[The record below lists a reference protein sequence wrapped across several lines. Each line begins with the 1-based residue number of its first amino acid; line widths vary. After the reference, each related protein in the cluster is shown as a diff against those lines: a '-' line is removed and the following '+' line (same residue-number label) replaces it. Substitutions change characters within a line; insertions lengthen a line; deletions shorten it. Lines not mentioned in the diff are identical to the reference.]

1 MNPFLARNLLELNDC
16 GCCDGTGLSTP
27 APIINRSGLSTL
39 SYRVGTHDQFK
50 QSLLAQLSSQ
60 QVPALRLLTTRDQD
74 DFTIALL
81 DAWATMADVLT
92 FYQERIVQESFLR
105 TATEP
110 LSIRYLARLIGYQL
124 SPGVAASTPL
134 AFTVDD
140 IPDSP
145 TQVRLDTGIK
155 VQSIPGQ
162 DEQAQLF
169 ETTTPITAQAAWNAL
184 QPRLNQPPTVDSVK
198 NSVTVQGIINNIRR
212 GDKLLIIKNPSD
224 RLVKT
229 VIQVEIDQT
238 TQTTRLDFVSD
249 SSAKSLPYNEPGAN
263 TDNLP
268 DQFSQLNYDSAK
280 NLILDKVL
288 EQKDLLA
295 FANKHGWSLEELTEH
310 VTQQI
315 SELNQ
320 SIEVFVFRLSASLFG
335 YNASDRIKYASGG
348 VPDTTSG
355 GFLLFEPWPLETSD
369 GEKELG
375 NQLFLDNSYSGV
387 IVGSYLAIQL
397 PNNTTD
403 GDEENPTY
411 KVSKIKTAINRSRT
425 AYGISGKTTQINLD
439 RDLWNPPKEESEN
452 ASEEEAETSEPNYD
466 DFSFIRKTT
475 VFAESEKLL
484 LASIPILEPIA
495 GSVITLDGFY
505 LGLQPEQVAILTGER
520 NDLTGVTQSEVITI
534 RKVILHKGYTQLIL
548 QIALTYTYRRD
559 TVTINANVAPA
570 THGETVQEILGSGN
584 TSQVHQTF
592 TLRQPPLTYVS
603 SDASP
608 SGSLST
614 LQVKVNNVQWR
625 EVPTLYG
632 QRPNG
637 HVYQTQHNDNGTT
650 TLKFGDGRVGSRLPT
665 GQENIQA
672 TYRKGL
678 GLAGN
683 VKANQ
688 LTLLM
693 SRPLGLKAVTNPL
706 PASGGDDPES
716 LTMARKNAPLTV
728 LTLDRIVS
736 LQDYEDFARSF
747 AGIAKVLATW
757 TWMGQ
762 QRGVFLSVA
771 GLQGAAVGTNLITKL
786 VHQLRK
792 SGDPHV
798 PLQVKSYRNAL
809 FQITGSIHVQADY
822 SRSFVLTNVKQTLA
836 TAFSFENRDFGQG
849 VTLSEVLAVM
859 QDVPG
864 VTAVD
869 IDALTRDQLNNTPN
883 GPFLP
888 ASLPAAT
895 PQVGGAKVLAA
906 ELLILDI
913 ASLDNLGVMS

>member
-1 MNPFLARNLLELNDC
+1 MNPFLARELLELNDC
-16 GCCDGTGLSTP
+16 GCCEGTDLQIP
-27 APIINRSGLSTL
+27 APIINRSGLTTL
-39 SYRVGTHDQFK
+39 AYRVGTYEQFK

-60 QVPALRLLTTRDQD
+60 QVPALRLLTTRDKD

-81 DAWATMADVLT
+81 DVWATMADVLT

-110 LSIRYLARLIGYQL
+110 LSIRHLARLIGYRL

-140 IPDSP
+140 IPGSP

-169 ETTTPITAQAAWNAL
+169 ETTAPITAQAAWNAL
-184 QPRLNQPPTVDSVK
+184 RPRLTQPPTVNSVK
-198 NSVTVQGIINNIRR
+198 NSVTVQGITNNIRR
-212 GDKLLIIKNPSD
+212 GDKLLILRKESKP
-224 RLVKT
+224 LVKT
-229 VIQVEIDQT
+229 VVRVEIDQT

-249 SSAKSLPYNEPGAN
+249 SSANLPTYSEPGINIDSLPNQP
-263 TDNLP
+263 
-268 DQFSQLNYDSAK
+268 SQLTHNSVK
-280 NLILDKVL
+280 HLILDKTL

-295 FANKHGWSLEELTEH
+295 FADRHGWSLERLTEH
-310 VTQQI
+310 VTQQLA
-315 SELNQ
+315 EPGQ
-320 SIEVFVFRLSASLFG
+320 AMEVFVFRLSASLFG
-335 YNASDRIKYASGG
+335 YNASPQVIYNVAQGTPKIIAKPAGG
-348 VPDTTSG
+348 KEGV
-355 GFLLFEPWPLETSD
+355 LKFEEWDQSSESAY
-369 GEKELG
+369 
-375 NQLFLDNSYSGV
+375 QLFLDNAYSAITTGSYVALQIDTSGV
-387 IVGSYLAIQL
+387 NTPVFRVDNAI
-397 PNNTTD
+397 T
-403 GDEENPTY
+403 
-411 KVSKIKTAINRSRT
+411 RSRT
-425 AYGISGKTTQINLD
+425 AYGISGKTTQLTFKEPWFIPNLS
-439 RDLWNPPKEESEN
+439 KEI
-452 ASEEEAETSEPNYD
+452 
-466 DFSFIRKTT
+466 IRQTT
-475 VFAESEKLL
+475 VFAESEKLF
-484 LASIPILEPIA
+484 LASVPILEPVT
-495 GSVITLDGFY
+495 GSIITLDGFY
-505 LGLQPEQVAILTGER
+505 LGLQPEQMAILTGER
-520 NDLTGVTQSEVITI
+520 DDLTGVTQSEVITI
-534 RKVILHKGYTQLIL
+534 RKVILQNGYTQLTL
-548 QIALTYTYRRD
+548 QTDLTYTYRRD

-570 THGETVQEILGSGN
+570 NHGETVQEILGSGN
-584 TSQVHQTF
+584 ASQVHQTF

-608 SGSLST
+608 SGALST
-614 LQVKVNNVQWR
+614 LQVKVNNIRWQ

-632 QRPNG
+632 QHPNG

-650 TLKFGDGRVGSRLPT
+650 TLKFGDGRVGSRLST
-665 GQENIQA
+665 GQENVQA
-672 TYRKGL
+672 RYRKGL

-728 LTLDRIVS
+728 LTLDRVVS
-736 LQDYEDFARSF
+736 LQDYEDFARTF
-747 AGIAKVLATW
+747 AGIVKVLATW

-762 QRGVFLSVA
+762 QRGVFLTVA
-771 GLQGAAVGTNLITKL
+771 GPQGAVVSKDLITKL

-798 PLQVKSYRNAL
+798 PLQVKSYQKAL
-809 FQITGSIHVQADY
+809 FQLTGSIHVQADY
-822 SRSFVLTNVKQTLA
+822 SPSSVLTAVKQTLA

-869 IDALTRDQLNNTPN
+869 IDTLTRNQLNNTPS
-883 GPFLP
+883 GSFPP

-895 PQVGGAKVLAA
+895 PQIGGSEVLAA
-906 ELLILDI
+906 ELLTLDI
-913 ASLDNLGVMS
+913 ASLDNLGVMP

>member
-1 MNPFLARNLLELNDC
+1 MNPFLDRDLLELNDC
-16 GCCDGTGLSTP
+16 GCCEGTGLQTP
-27 APIINRSGLSTL
+27 APVLNRSGLTTL
-39 SYRVGTHDQFK
+39 VYRVGTYDQFK

-60 QVPALRLLTTRDQD
+60 QVPALRLLTTRDAD

-105 TATEP
+105 TATEQ
-110 LSIRYLARLIGYQL
+110 LSIRHLARLIGYQL
-124 SPGVAASTPL
+124 NPGVAASTPL

-140 IPDSP
+140 IPGSP

-169 ETTTPITAQAAWNAL
+169 ETTTLITAQANWNAL
-184 QPRLNQPPTVDSVK
+184 RPRLKQPPTVDSVDS
-198 NSVTVQGIINNIRR
+198 SVTVQGITNNIRR
-212 GDKLLIIKNPSD
+212 GDKLLILRKESEP
-224 RLVKT
+224 LVKT
-229 VIQVEIDQT
+229 VVRVEIDQKI
-238 TQTTRLDFVSD
+238 QTTRLDFVSD
-249 SSAKSLPYNEPGAN
+249 PSQTSLPYNEPVTN
-263 TDNLP
+263 TDSLP
-268 DQFSQLNYDSAK
+268 DQPSQLNHDSVK
-280 NLILDKVL
+280 NLILDKTL

-295 FANKHGWSLEELTEH
+295 FADKHGWSLEQLTEH
-310 VTQQI
+310 VTQQL
-315 SELNQ
+315 SEPGQ
-320 SIEVFVFRLSASLFG
+320 AIEVFVFRLTASLFG
-335 YNASDRIKYASGG
+335 YNAAQKVLYQNNGNPKLTPEHQPEDELTKYTLTF
-348 VPDTTSG
+348 DDW
-355 GFLLFEPWPLETSD
+355 EPSNEENT
-369 GEKELG
+369 
-375 NQLFLDNSYSGV
+375 QLFLDNAYTSITPESY
-387 IVGSYLAIQL
+387 IAIQSE
-397 PNNTTD
+397 TD
-403 GDEENPTY
+403 PEPEIC
-411 KVSKIKTAINRSRT
+411 KVEKALVRSRT
-425 AYGISGKTTQINLD
+425 AYGISGKTTQLSLD
-439 RDLWNPPKEESEN
+439 GSWLPEN
-452 ASEEEAETSEPNYD
+452 TTAI
-466 DFSFIRKTT
+466 DFSLHIRQST

-484 LASIPILEPIA
+484 LASIPILEPVA
-495 GSVITLDGFY
+495 GSTITLDGFY
-505 LGLQPEQVAILTGER
+505 LGLQPEQMAILTGER
-520 NDLTGVTQSEVITI
+520 DDLTGITQSEVITI
-534 RKVILHKGYTQLIL
+534 RKVILQNGYTQLTL
-548 QIALTYTYRRD
+548 QTDLTYTYRRN

-570 THGETVQEILGSGN
+570 THGETVQEVLGSGN
-584 TSQVHQTF
+584 ASQVHQTF

-608 SGSLST
+608 SGALST
-614 LQVKVNNVQWR
+614 LQVKVNNVRWQ

-632 QRPNG
+632 QHPNG
-637 HVYQTQHNDNGTT
+637 HIYQTQQNDNGTT

-706 PASGGDDPES
+706 PSSGGDAPES

-728 LTLDRIVS
+728 LTLDRVVS
-736 LQDYEDFARSF
+736 LQDYEDFARTF

-762 QRGVFLSVA
+762 QRGVFLTVA
-771 GLQGAAVGTNLITKL
+771 GPQGAAVGTDLITKL
-786 VHQLRK
+786 VHQFRK
-792 SGDPHV
+792 LGDPHV
-798 PLQVKSYRNAL
+798 PLQVKSYQKAL
-809 FQITGSIHVQADY
+809 FQLTGSIHVQADY
-822 SRSFVLTNVKQTLA
+822 SRSSVLTAVKQTLA

-869 IDALTRDQLNNTPN
+869 IDTLTRDQLNNTPN
-883 GPFLP
+883 GSFPP

-895 PQVGGAKVLAA
+895 PQIGGSEVFAA
-906 ELLILDI
+906 ELLTLDM
-913 ASLDNLGVMS
+913 ASLDNLGVMP

>member
-1 MNPFLARNLLELNDC
+1 MNPFLARDLLELNDC
-16 GCCDGTGLSTP
+16 GCCEGTGLQTP
-27 APIINRSGLSTL
+27 APIINRSGLTTL
-39 SYRVGTHDQFK
+39 AYRVGTHDQFK

-60 QVPALRLLTTRDQD
+60 QVPALRLLTTRDAD

-105 TATEP
+105 TATEQ
-110 LSIRYLARLIGYQL
+110 LSIRHLARLIGYQL

-140 IPDSP
+140 IPGSP

-169 ETTTPITAQAAWNAL
+169 ETTAPITAQAAWNAL
-184 QPRLNQPPTVDSVK
+184 RPRLTQPPTVNSVD
-198 NSVTVQGIINNIRR
+198 NSVTIQGIINNIRR
-212 GDKLLIIKNPSD
+212 GDKLLIVKSEDNRP
-224 RLVKT
+224 VKT
-229 VIQVEIDQT
+229 VVQVEIDQA

-249 SSAKSLPYNEPGAN
+249 SAKTSLPYNEPINN

-268 DQFSQLNYDSAK
+268 DKPSQLNHDSVK
-280 NLILDKVL
+280 NLILDKTL

-295 FANKHGWSLEELTEH
+295 FADKNGWSLEQLTEH
-310 VTQQI
+310 VTQQL
-315 SELNQ
+315 SEPSQL
-320 SIEVFVFRLSASLFG
+320 IEVFVFRLTTSLFG
-335 YNASDRIKYASGG
+335 YNAAKKVTYKVEEASDDDDANNNQTVAQL
-348 VPDTTSG
+348 VPKPVSEWTELD
-355 GFLLFEPWPLETSD
+355 PD
-369 GEKELG
+369 GEKPNE
-375 NQLFLDNSYSGV
+375 LFLDNSYEA
-387 IVGSYLAIQL
+387 IVAGSYVAVQTI
-397 PNNTTD
+397 PNPVTSTKDKTDAVNFQVCGVQQTT
-403 GDEENPTY
+403 
-411 KVSKIKTAINRSRT
+411 VRSRT
-425 AYGISGKTTQINLD
+425 AYGISGKTTQLSLD
-439 RDLWNPPKEESEN
+439 GSWLPEN
-452 ASEEEAETSEPNYD
+452 TTAI
-466 DFSFIRKTT
+466 DFSLHIRQST
-475 VFAESEKLL
+475 VFAESEKLI
-484 LASIPILEPIA
+484 LASIPILEPVA
-495 GSVITLDGFY
+495 GSTITLDGFY
-505 LGLQPEQVAILTGER
+505 LGLQPEQMAILTGER
-520 NDLTGVTQSEVITI
+520 DDLTGITQSEVITI
-534 RKVILHKGYTQLIL
+534 RKVILQNGYTQLTL
-548 QIALTYTYRRD
+548 QTDLTYTYRRD

-570 THGETVQEILGSGN
+570 THGETVQEVLGSGN
-584 TSQVHQTF
+584 ASQVHQTF

-608 SGSLST
+608 SGALST
-614 LQVKVNNVQWR
+614 LQVKVNNVRWQA
-625 EVPTLYG
+625 VPTLYG
-632 QRPNG
+632 QHPNG

-706 PASGGDDPES
+706 PASGGDAPES

-728 LTLDRIVS
+728 LTLDRVVS
-736 LQDYEDFARSF
+736 LQDYEDFARTF

-762 QRGVFLSVA
+762 QRGVFLTVA
-771 GLQGAAVGTNLITKL
+771 GPQGAAVGTDLITKL

-792 SGDPHV
+792 LGDPYV
-798 PLQVKSYRNAL
+798 PLQVKSYQKAL
-809 FQITGSIHVQADY
+809 FQLTGSIHVQADY
-822 SRSFVLTNVKQTLA
+822 SPSSVLTAVKQTLA

-849 VTLSEVLAVM
+849 VTLSEVLTVM

-869 IDALTRDQLNNTPN
+869 IDTLTRDQLNNTPN
-883 GPFLP
+883 GSFPP

-895 PQVGGAKVLAA
+895 PQVGGSEVLAA
-906 ELLILDI
+906 ELLTLDI
-913 ASLDNLGVMS
+913 ASLDNLGVMP